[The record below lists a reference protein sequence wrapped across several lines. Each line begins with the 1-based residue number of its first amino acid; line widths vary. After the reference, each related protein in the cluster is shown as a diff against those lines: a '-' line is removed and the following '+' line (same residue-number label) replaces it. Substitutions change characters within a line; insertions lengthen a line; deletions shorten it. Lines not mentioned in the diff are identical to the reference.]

1 MRSAHDLLR
10 VARVLCDSQ
19 RLTFIREAPSQ
30 LKYVSF
36 N

>member
-10 VARVLCDSQ
+10 LACVLFDRQ